1 MTDRKPV
8 LQTYGPLHA
17 LSSRGLHVRQ
27 SSRAWKL
34 IRPMAPELLAIVHSV
49 CERLIPADAARLLC
63 LLDPR
68 MRSDND
74 AAEGLPHPV
83 LRDVL
88 RHVASMTASNDAPA
102 PACES
107 AAAAPGFALGSRSP
121 TSHC

>member
-8 LQTYGPLHA
+8 LQMYGPLHA

-49 CERLIPADAARLLC
+49 CERLTPADAARLLC

-68 MRSDND
+68 LRSDD
-74 AAEGLPHPV
+74 PAEELGHPV

-88 RHVASMTASNDAPA
+88 RHVASMTASMTASNDAL
-102 PACES
+102 
-107 AAAAPGFALGSRSP
+107 APGCENTPAATSFTHLGLR
-121 TSHC
+121 

>member
-8 LQTYGPLHA
+8 LQMYGPLHA

-34 IRPMAPELLAIVHSV
+34 VRPMAPELLAIVHSV
-49 CERLIPADAARLLC
+49 CERLTPADAARLLC

-68 MRSDND
+68 LQSDN
-74 AAEGLPHPV
+74 APAEGLPHPV

-102 PACES
+102 PTCES
-107 AAAAPGFALGSRSP
+107 AGAAPSFAFGSRSP
-121 TSHC
+121 ASQC